1 MGLFESILSGGQRGQ
16 QGTQPQ
22 AQQRQEFDDFIGRYE
37 KGPPWEGVSDQEA
50 LQRYQEVVP
59 HVSPEVYEHS
69 AQEAYA
75 RMSPQERAQ
84 FGQYLRQQA
93 RQQNID
99 VPDFNQDGID
109 DRLQDP
115 AILARVTGRMHQ
127 QRPDIF
133 GQILGGPGGSRGGAL
148 DPATLQAIQIRNA
161 YEADKNTP
169 TDQWLRARGLTQAQ
183 LDAALARA
191 ESADPRGS
199 RAGTSAGPGAGPDMA
214 AMLSNPLAK
223 AALAG
228 IAAMAAK
235 RMLSGR

>member
-1 MGLFESILSGGQRGQ
+1 MGLFESLLGGGQREGRQTQ
-16 QGTQPQ
+16 QV
-22 AQQRQEFDDFIGRYE
+22 QQERQQFDDFIGRYE
-37 KGPPWEGVSDQEA
+37 QGPPWAGVSDREA
-50 LQRYQEVVP
+50 LQRYQQVAP
-59 HVSPEVYEHS
+59 HCSPEVYEQS

-75 RMSPQERAQ
+75 RMSPQERVQ

-115 AILARVTGRMHQ
+115 ATLARVTSRMHQ
-127 QRPDIF
+127 QQPGVF
-133 GQILGGPGGSRGGAL
+133 GQLLGGAAGGSPDGAS
-148 DPATLQAIQIRNA
+148 DRATLEAIQIRNA

-169 TDQWLRARGLTQAQ
+169 TDQWLRARGMTKAQ
-183 LDAALARA
+183 LDAALALA
-191 ESADPRGS
+191 ASADSRGS
-199 RAGTSAGPGAGPDMA
+199 EGGAGA
-214 AMLSNPLAK
+214 GVAGVLGNPLAK